1 MNLTETGNRYNIFLI
16 GNNPQEMS
24 SMEHNLT
31 QYNKM
36 NFIAEVGFDLRDSI
50 AKVFKNK
57 PSYIL
62 LDDFYPVLQIK
73 KFIKRIRQNSKTQN
87 IPIALL
93 KSSNNYHVRVD
104 GIQDF
109 FLKDN
114 FSADRLFYAI
124 KNSRKIRRT
133 QIVLYKSYKKSRR
146 QYQTF
151 IYFLKDM
158 FSGSHEKT
166 S

>member
-1 MNLTETGNRYNIFLI
+1 MNITETGNKYNVFLI

-24 SMEHNLT
+24 LMKHNLGR
-31 QYNKM
+31 YNKM
-36 NFIAEVGFDLRDSI
+36 KFISEVGFDLRDSI
-50 AKVFKNK
+50 SRVFKYR

-62 LDDFYPVLQIK
+62 LDDCYPVVQLK
-73 KFIKRIRQNSKTQN
+73 KFVKRIRQNSKTEN

-93 KSSNNYHVRVD
+93 KSSNKYHVRVE

-109 FLKDN
+109 FLKDS

-133 QIVLYKSYKKSRR
+133 QIILYKSYKKSRR
-146 QYQTF
+146 HYQSVIQYF
-151 IYFLKDM
+151 KDL
-158 FSGSHEKT
+158 F
-166 S
+166 

>member
-1 MNLTETGNRYNIFLI
+1 MNIYNSGNRQNVFLI

-24 SMEHNLT
+24 LMQRSLARF
-31 QYNKM
+31 NKM
-36 NFIAEVGFDLRDSI
+36 IFNAEVGFDLRDSI
-50 AKVFKNK
+50 SKILKIR

-62 LDDFYPVLQIK
+62 LDDCYPVIQLK
-73 KFIKRIRQNSKTQN
+73 KFITRIRQNNKTHN

-93 KSSNNYHVRVD
+93 KSSNRNHVRID

-114 FSADRLFYAI
+114 FSAERLFFAI
-124 KNSRKIRRT
+124 RNSRKIRRT

-146 QYQTF
+146 HYQSF
-151 IYFLKDM
+151 KRFLKDL
-158 FSGSHEKT
+158 F
-166 S
+166 

>member
-1 MNLTETGNRYNIFLI
+1 MNLAETSDRYNVFLI

-24 SMEHNLT
+24 SMENNLSK
-31 QYNKM
+31 YHKM
-36 NFIAEVGFDLRDSI
+36 DFIADVGFDLRDSL
-50 AKVFKNK
+50 AKVLKQK

-62 LDDFYPVLQIK
+62 LDDFYPVIQIK
-73 KFIKRIRQNSKTQN
+73 RFIRRIRNNRETES

-93 KSSNNYHVRVD
+93 KSSNRHIRID

-114 FSADRLFYAI
+114 FSAERLFYAI
-124 KNSRKIRRT
+124 RNSRRIRRT

-146 QYQTF
+146 HFQN
-151 IYFLKDM
+151 LKTYLKK
-158 FSGSHEKT
+158 SL
-166 S
+166 

>member
-1 MNLTETGNRYNIFLI
+1 MNLTDTSDRFNVFLI

-24 SMEHNLT
+24 SMENNISKYH
-31 QYNKM
+31 KM
-36 NFIAEVGFDLRDSI
+36 DFIADVGFDLRDSLSE
-50 AKVFKNK
+50 VFKHR

-62 LDDFYPVLQIK
+62 LDDCYPVVQIK
-73 KFIKRIRQNSKTQN
+73 KFIRRIRNNPKTEG

-93 KSSNNYHVRVD
+93 KSSNQYVRVD

-114 FSADRLFYAI
+114 FSAERLFYAI
-124 KNSRKIRRT
+124 RNSRKIRRT

-146 QYQTF
+146 HFQSF
-151 IYFLKDM
+151 KANLK
-158 FSGSHEKT
+158 KLL
-166 S
+166 